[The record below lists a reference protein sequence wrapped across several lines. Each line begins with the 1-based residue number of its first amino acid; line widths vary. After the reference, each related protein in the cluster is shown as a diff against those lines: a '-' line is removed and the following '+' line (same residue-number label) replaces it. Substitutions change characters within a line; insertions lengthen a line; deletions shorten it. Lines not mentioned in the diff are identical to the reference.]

1 MSPKYMHT
9 TGGRF
14 LSKPLPTRQSRR
26 TDTRRSPR
34 RSAPLKAVF
43 ASGLGVA
50 FALTVGLSP
59 AQEHPPTPPQPA
71 FHLRIAN
78 PTHGAVQVSVDS
90 GATWLLIARVNRP
103 TLTGSPGA
111 PSDAREVLR
120 SNRYGMAFG
129 IGKRREIRLLP
140 DNPVNRKAGGS
151 ILLNVPVTAAAF

>member
-14 LSKPLPTRQSRR
+14 LSKPLPTRSSRR
-26 TDTRRSPR
+26 TDTRRTRR

-43 ASGLGVA
+43 ASGLSL
-50 FALTVGLSP
+50 ALAATSGHYR
-59 AQEHPPTPPQPA
+59 AQAAPVTTPQA
-71 FHLRIAN
+71 AYHLRIAN
-78 PTHGAVQVSVDS
+78 TIHGAVQVSVDG
-90 GATWLLIARVNRP
+90 GATWLLIARVTRP

-129 IGKRREIRLLP
+129 IGKRR
-140 DNPVNRKAGGS
+140 
-151 ILLNVPVTAAAF
+151 